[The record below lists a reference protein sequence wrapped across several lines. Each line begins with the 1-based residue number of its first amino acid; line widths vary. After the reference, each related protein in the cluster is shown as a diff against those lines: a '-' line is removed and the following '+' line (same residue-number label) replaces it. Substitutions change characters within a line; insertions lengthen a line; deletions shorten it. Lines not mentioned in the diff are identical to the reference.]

1 MFSIHTTRGSLAI
14 IVVDILL
21 CYLFFSLF
29 LVLIPSPYNLFFIFD
44 VYCLIVFT
52 FFTLVIVF
60 SLAITNLYS
69 FFELIIPTELFK
81 RIVLAFLISCGYIVT
96 LSFFIR
102 YLALINWRLL
112 PPLAATYVSLF
123 FFRYLVLYGIEKNRK
138 KVLIIGSNDLT
149 REIIAETMKRS
160 FRGYSISGV
169 ITSLE
174 SQLSTSIQNVPVLG
188 LIGEL
193 EEIAVSRPID
203 IIVVTLRDRRGKLPV
218 RSLLK
223 LKLAGISIHEG
234 SSFYEETKKKIII
247 DEFLKPSWFIFE
259 EGFSQTPLHRSLKR
273 AQGIFVSSILL
284 TVLFPVFLFI
294 ALLIKMESSGP
305 VFYLQERVGLNGRI
319 FKLIKYRSMDTAAEA
334 LSGPTFTQDK
344 DPRVTRIGKVIRKFR
359 IDEMPQFINILK
371 GDMDLVGPRPER
383 PVFVEHLEEVV
394 PYYNLRHSVRPGLTG
409 WAQVNYP
416 YGDSLEDSKEKLQY
430 DLYYVKHSSWF
441 FDLYIMMLTIK
452 EILTAKGR

>member
-1 MFSIHTTRGSLAI
+1 MFSIHTTRGSLSI

-44 VYCLIVFT
+44 VYCLIVFS

-69 FFELIIPTELFK
+69 FFELIIPTELLK

-102 YLALINWRLL
+102 YLTLINWRLL
-112 PPLAATYVSLF
+112 PPLVTTYISLF
-123 FFRYLVLYGIEKNRK
+123 FFRYVVLYGVERNRK
-138 KVLIIGSNDLT
+138 KILIVGSNDLT
-149 REIIAETMKRS
+149 REIIAETVKRS
-160 FRGYSISGV
+160 FRGHSIAGV

-174 SQLSTSIQNVPVLG
+174 SQLSTTIQDIPILG
-188 LIGEL
+188 LIADL
-193 EEIAVSRPID
+193 EEIVASHPID

-218 RSLLK
+218 RPLLK
-223 LKLAGISIHEG
+223 LKLTGINIREG

-259 EGFSQTPLHRSLKR
+259 DGFSQTPLHRSLKR
-273 AQGIFVSSILL
+273 AQGIFVSFTLL
-284 TVLFPVFLFI
+284 AVFSPVFLI
-294 ALLIKMESSGP
+294 IGILIKMESPGP
-305 VFYLQERVGLNGRI
+305 VFYLQERVGLNGRF
-319 FKLIKYRSMDTAAEA
+319 FKLIKFRSMETAAEA

-344 DPRVTRIGKVIRKFR
+344 DPRITRIGKIIRRFR
-359 IDEMPQFINILK
+359 IDEVPQFINILK

-383 PVFVEHLEEVV
+383 PVFVKHLEEVV

-441 FDLYIMMLTIK
+441 LDLYIIILTIN
-452 EILTAKGR
+452 EVLTAKGR